1 MEQKFADILDNGEQ
15 IKVCYTPSKKK
26 LYISSFIALFFVM
39 LFVAG
44 FVFLTMLPEDVDA
57 PVPDFAYII
66 AIAVFAVGY
75 LLGAILV
82 VVHAKKVVYALTDKR
97 IIIRTGVIG
106 VDFKCLDLKSIGAT
120 EVYVSFLDKLLGGKT
135 GTIRFGS
142 MSSPINGNNVP
153 YAFANIVKPYE
164 TYKLLKE
171 DIEKVKA

>member
-82 VVHAKKVVYALTDKR
+82 VVHAKR
-97 IIIRTGVIG
+97 
-106 VDFKCLDLKSIGAT
+106 
-120 EVYVSFLDKLLGGKT
+120 SFT
-135 GTIRFGS
+135 
-142 MSSPINGNNVP
+142 P
-153 YAFANIVKPYE
+153 
-164 TYKLLKE
+164 
-171 DIEKVKA
+171 